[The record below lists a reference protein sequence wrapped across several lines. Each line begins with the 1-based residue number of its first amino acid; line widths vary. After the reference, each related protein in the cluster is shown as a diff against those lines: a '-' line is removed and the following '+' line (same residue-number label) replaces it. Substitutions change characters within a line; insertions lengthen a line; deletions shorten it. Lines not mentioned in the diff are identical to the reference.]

1 MKKSLFNLLL
11 FCLFGVLTA
20 GAQGVNKLKAGDISC
35 MKSASV
41 DMPFFL
47 ENTNPRVVALQFEVT
62 VPQGVTI
69 STSSGTAHPELTR
82 TADHQI
88 QIASLGNQRYRVMML
103 TPTNTLLRA
112 NKGKVLSLRTSVSS
126 TADMQEGETYPVT
139 ISHVVIVDS
148 LGNDVA
154 TDYEDG
160 SITVEPCPD
169 FTVSDISITSGDVA
183 PEGSVSLA
191 WTINN
196 IGTRDSRGGWSEQIS
211 FVSDATDEIFHL
223 TTMHYTDALEAGQS
237 AGRSANVAVPRI
249 VGIDGQ
255 FHVQIKVVPNSDSGE
270 SVEYQTNNTGLSA
283 SAYTMLKKLYLTIWR
298 DEQIEEDPHLSSF
311 AATLERSGSRSSE
324 QTFTLQ
330 KTAGDNRLVNPA
342 TITFDKY
349 SAMARFS
356 MGMVNDDQLN
366 GDIVTFTY
374 NVPAAY
380 GYDGVTASVQ
390 MIDDE
395 EPTITITSVKTELN
409 EGEGI
414 AFDITLQRPSNE
426 PLVVKLACSRPERFP
441 NMPASIT
448 FQPGETQTHF
458 AFAGYDD
465 DIIDLEEVVTFTAS
479 APRYK
484 QGQYDLNVTDNDM
497 PQLTMTLSKNSIY
510 EDEGSK
516 AILCTIERSGNVK
529 PEMTLR
535 IYDSPQG
542 QLRYPATVVLKKG
555 QTTAEFYIG
564 VNDDAEQQGERD
576 VVFGAAVYVNSCGC
590 TANVWQGG
598 LVSTDIHITDNDT
611 PHFYLTSTNSNMLE
625 GSTENQFV
633 VSRNNT
639 GEAVDAYITCNHP
652 ELVQLPS
659 HVTIPAGE
667 RSATFNVAV
676 NTNETSGDSKR
687 ITFYAKGA
695 EESGY
700 GEGTCYVRVTDQTLP
715 DLEIVSMTIGGQDNI
730 SVGDDISVA
739 FDVKNMGYKDAK
751 SFCVRLEHGKSMFEA
766 YYELKA
772 PEESEE
778 GEENVVEPLK
788 PGATLHCLVSVP
800 SNEVAGSYTMR
811 MTVDCNNA
819 IHEIDEQNNHMS
831 ADFVIKPLFTATAQA
846 DKHIYTNTETVRISG
861 KATGLHPNNADLD
874 VYVINGGMRFVVETQ
889 TDEEGNYTAEWTPEG
904 NLAGHFI
911 VGACSRGEG
920 LKREMDAFDM
930 YGMRR
935 YDTGFILSEFE
946 TGESKDG
953 YFDIINHGTMVLT
966 DISVT
971 ATDMPANAT
980 ITIDP
985 VKRLRAG
992 NHARVFFHLTGLET
1006 SPLANEWQTTTL
1018 RLQSKEGAVY
1028 EQKIYF
1034 YVHSP
1039 LPVLKSDIAAI
1050 NTTMTPG
1057 LTRDYPITLRNE
1069 GRRET
1074 GTITVDLAKFDWLR
1088 LATPVKMPS
1097 LKQGEE
1103 TTVVLQLSPSSA
1115 MPLNSITTGQIAIN
1129 YDDNQRG
1136 VTIPFRIETV
1146 SEETGT
1152 LVVDV
1157 WDEFTMNTESADPP
1171 HVEGATVSVLHPVT
1185 QKLLRQAVTG
1195 ADGLATFTMLN
1206 AGNYL
1211 VTVTHP
1217 KHDSWKQTV
1226 MVDPAKTTTQ
1236 RAFIP
1241 YSAITVEMHYE
1252 KTEIEDEY
1260 NIVTTVTYETN
1271 VPKPVVLLDAPDKI
1285 ILDEIETPYLYY
1297 AHLTNVGLITAF
1309 DASYHVPSEVNGY
1322 RFTPLIDS
1330 PKDILPQQTISIPV
1344 EITKIDES
1352 EEEEESSGAR
1362 TVGPNYLPRL
1372 GGLTSAPKRDPGT
1385 AIACGI
1391 GQMAQFFSSCGTGG
1405 DGAGRIEEH
1414 VSKIMQLS
1422 EACGGGPL
1430 DIGSGGGGGS
1440 GALPGGP
1447 GGSSPG
1453 GGGGDSYTNTETG
1466 PTVVACDPWLRDNG
1480 KDAIKDLL
1488 GGGCPPLGWALSGA
1502 DVGGGDPTPLIKWGV
1517 GTGIKKGAG
1526 KLLPKAKDWIE
1537 KAWDAGEHA
1546 ESLFGGS
1553 RRADGWDDDE
1563 DDDTD
1568 RKSGPRKNPSVAVN
1582 PSTSISVMPP
1592 ARFVWKGDDGS
1603 DEEGYFDEMVEHYN
1617 KKMKQLWL
1625 LLEQWR
1631 QRTHQTETFDE
1642 PLFFSN
1648 HLFSEEKPADIGDVE
1663 HPASL
1668 PSPIKA
1674 WRDNTALGRYVIYH
1688 SLLLLHEG
1696 YGDWGFLYMDP
1707 DEMQAVSD
1715 SIDVVLANEALDLSK
1730 AADRNKAIEKIMFA
1744 FPTGLQTPQTVN
1756 PETGFYLSPAKLT
1769 ATRILNT
1776 IRKIRGETLDEK
1788 AAANCV
1794 DTDKILTL
1802 SAMVKNGLMEV
1813 NRAGYDDEMQLIDA
1827 ENGKLADYL
1836 QQPRS
1841 SVCAS
1846 VKLQIEQ
1853 KMTMTREAVRG
1864 TLTVVN
1870 GSEYENMGDVKL
1882 NLVVT
1887 DQDGNVA
1894 DSHIMEITTESLSGF
1909 TGEKDFQSGWTLAPK
1924 GKGVAKILFIPTRYA
1939 APDEPVLYTFAGS
1952 ISFTDPFTGLPMT
1965 RALEPERL
1973 TVNPSPVLDLTYLME
1988 RDVWGDDA
1996 LTKEVEPVV
2005 PAQFTLIIHN
2015 KGKGDATKVKMLTN
2029 QPEIVDNEKG
2039 LLIDIQIESAQLNGD
2054 EKTLALGQSVA
2065 TDFGTIPA
2073 GKSALAQWWLTSS
2086 LTGHFTEYDVKA
2098 THVTSYDN
2106 PDLTLLDQVTIHE
2119 MIHQITLPGVPD
2131 TSDGTTA
2138 PENVAFLV
2146 NDKEDYHDAPDQL
2159 YTIDGEKTPVCEAT
2173 DIRWQKASDTR
2184 YMLKVMPKTAGWCY
2198 GNTTDPTGGLQ
2209 NIVGIRRS
2217 SNDEV
2222 LPADNFWQ
2230 TNRTL
2235 VDKMEPIYENLIHFA
2250 DEMPLTGE
2258 TYIIDFEPAP
2268 VNPLK
2273 LKEFEGIPNNEVFS
2287 RTPVGKVTVTFD
2299 RLINEE
2305 TFTADDLL
2313 LTRAGTPLDVSGL
2326 TITKEGEKSFSFDLS
2341 ANTLLD
2347 GYYLLTVQ
2355 MAGITDANGVAG
2367 IDGRQ
2372 IGWTQV
2378 EDGKANLLMVVEPE
2392 GAGTV
2397 TPGNSRQD
2405 FFGDVVL
2412 TAAANN
2418 GYIFS
2423 GWKEGDKLLS
2433 TEANYTYTM
2442 FGEKTVR
2449 ALFKPQQF
2457 LQNVDWNP
2465 VRGTVKGGGSGYYDY
2480 NTEVTWTAVPNEG
2493 YYFKGWIAGSMYGE
2507 VSLTDPTISF
2517 TVEGQGYYFAV
2528 FEPMQYIDVDLSE
2541 NNADNASVFAEPHG
2555 KYFRVSTDRVLKSW
2569 QWNPVCFPFAISEQQ
2584 INKLWGYATMILEF
2598 KAADGQDI
2606 TVDYVSDMK
2615 AGMPY
2620 LVKPERDVNIPRLE
2634 FNGDNITIR
2643 DTPICVEHDGFQFVG
2658 NYTPHEWDL
2667 SRTDGGAEWYYG
2679 VTTHKLYKAKTT
2691 TAALKGLRAYFVLPD
2706 NVNNARIIIGDEVT
2720 GIAEVE
2726 HEPTLFAPVRIYNL
2740 QGQYLG
2746 TNPDRLPRGM
2756 YIINGK
2762 KQHVR

>member
-11 FCLFGVLTA
+11 FCLLGVIAA
-20 GAQGVNKLKAGDISC
+20 GAQGVNTLKAGDISC
-35 MKSASV
+35 MKSVSV

-47 ENTNPRVVALQFEVT
+47 ENTNPKVVALQFEVT
-62 VPQGVTI
+62 VPQGVSI
-69 STSSGTAHPELTR
+69 STTTATAKPELTR

-88 QIASLGNQRYRVMML
+88 QVASLGSQRYRVMML
-103 TPTNTLLRA
+103 TPTNTPLRA

-126 TADMQEGETYPVT
+126 TAPLQEGETYPVT
-139 ISHVVIVDS
+139 INNVVIVDS

-154 TDYEDG
+154 TGQEDG
-160 SITVEPCPD
+160 SLTLEPCPD
-169 FTVSDISITSGDVA
+169 FTVGDISITSGDVS
-183 PEGSVSLA
+183 PEGTVSLE

-196 IGTRDSRGGWSEQIS
+196 IGTRDSQGGWSEQIT
-211 FVSDATDEIFHL
+211 FVSDVTGETLPL
-223 TTMHYTDALEAGQS
+223 TTMHYTDPLAAGQS
-237 AGRSANVAVPRI
+237 VSRSANVAVPRI

-270 SVEYQTNNTGLSA
+270 SVEYQANNTSLS
-283 SAYTMLKKLYLTIWR
+283 STAYTMLKKLYLTIWR

-311 AATLERSGSRSSE
+311 AATLERSGSRSSA

-330 KTAGDNRLVNPA
+330 KTAGDGRLVNP
-342 TITFDKY
+342 TSITFEKY
-349 SAMARFS
+349 SPTARFS
-356 MGMVNDDQLN
+356 MGMVNDDLLN
-366 GDIVTFTY
+366 GDIVTFSY
-374 NVPAAY
+374 NVPAAH
-380 GYDGVTASVQ
+380 GYDAVSATVQ

-395 EPTITITSVKTELN
+395 VPTITLTSALTELN

-414 AFDITLQRPSNE
+414 GFDLTLQRASDE

-448 FQPGETQTHF
+448 FQPGETEAHF
-458 AFAGYDD
+458 AFAGTDD

-484 QGQYDLNVTDNDM
+484 QGQYDLTVFDNDM
-497 PQLTMTLSKNSIY
+497 PHLTMTLSKNSVY

-542 QLRYPATVVLKKG
+542 QLRYPAIVVLKKG

-598 LVSTDIHITDNDT
+598 LVSTDIHITDNDS

-625 GSTENQFV
+625 GSAENQFV

-639 GEAVDAYITCNHP
+639 GEAVDAYITSNHP
-652 ELVQLPS
+652 ELVVLPD

-676 NTNETSGDSKR
+676 NTNETSDDSKR
-687 ITFYAKGA
+687 ITLYARGA
-695 EESGY
+695 AESGY

-715 DLEIVSMTIGGQDNI
+715 DLEIDQLFIGDGI
-730 SVGDDISVA
+730 AAGDEIGLT
-739 FDVKNMGYKDAK
+739 FNVKNTGYADAG
-751 SFCVRLEHGKSMFEA
+751 SFSVLFNYGNTSHVH
-766 YYELKA
+766 YYELEA
-772 PEESEE
+772 P
-778 GEENVVEPLK
+778 LA
-788 PGATLHCLVSVP
+788 PGHTLHCMAFVP
-800 SNEVAGSYTMR
+800 SLEVAGTYTMKA
-811 MTVDCNNA
+811 TIDCYNK
-819 IHEIDEQNNHMS
+819 IHEIDSQNNIGTT
-831 ADFVIKPLFTATAQA
+831 DFVVNPLFTATAA
-846 DKHIYTNTETVRISG
+846 VDKHIYTNTETVHISG

-911 VGACSRGEG
+911 VGACTRGEG

-946 TGESKDG
+946 VGESKDG

-992 NHARVFFHLTGLET
+992 NHARVFFHLTGIET

-1039 LPVLKSDIAAI
+1039 LPVLKSDIATI

-1057 LTRDYPITLRNE
+1057 KTRDYPITLRNE

-1074 GTITVDLAKFDWLR
+1074 GTITVDLAKLDWLR
-1088 LATPVKMPS
+1088 LASPVKMPS

-1103 TTVVLQLSPSSA
+1103 ATVVLQLSPSLT

-1136 VTIPFRIETV
+1136 ITIPFRIETV

-1309 DASYHVPSEVNGY
+1309 DASYHIPSEVNGY

-1344 EITKIDES
+1344 EITKIEES
-1352 EEEEESSGAR
+1352 EEEESSGAR

-1372 GGLTSAPKRDPGT
+1372 GSLASAPKRDPGA

-1422 EACGGGPL
+1422 EACGGGPM
-1430 DIGSGGGGGS
+1430 DIGGGGGGGT

-1453 GGGGDSYTNTETG
+1453 GGGGSYTNTESG

-1502 DVGGGDPTPLIKWGV
+1502 DVGGGDPMPLINWGV

-1526 KLLPKAKDWIE
+1526 RLLPEMKDYIE
-1537 KAWDAGEHA
+1537 KAYDLGEHA
-1546 ESLFGGS
+1546 SHLFGDS
-1553 RRADGWDDDE
+1553 RRASGGDDDDE
-1563 DDDTD
+1563 TDDTD
-1568 RKSGPRKNPSVAVN
+1568 RKSGPRKNPSAALN
-1582 PSTSISVMPP
+1582 PSSSFSVMPP

-1603 DEEGYFDEMVEHYN
+1603 EEEGYFDEMVEHYN
-1617 KKMKQLWL
+1617 AKMKQLWL

-1648 HLFSEEKPADIGDVE
+1648 HLFSEEKPADIGDVA

-1668 PSPIKA
+1668 PSPVKA
-1674 WRDNTALGRYVIYH
+1674 WRDNTALGKYVIYH

-1696 YGDWGFLYMDP
+1696 YGDWGFLYMDA
-1707 DEMQAVSD
+1707 DQMQAVSD
-1715 SIDVVLANEALDLSK
+1715 SIDVVLADETLDLSNIT
-1730 AADRNKAIEKIMFA
+1730 DRNKAIQKVMFA
-1744 FPTGLQTPQTVN
+1744 FPTALQTPQTVN

-1788 AAANCV
+1788 AAANCMN
-1794 DTDKILTL
+1794 TDKIATL
-1802 SAMVKNGLMEV
+1802 SEMVKKAIMEV
-1813 NRAGYDDEMQLIDA
+1813 NRAGFDDEMQLIDA
-1827 ENGKLADYL
+1827 ENQKLADYL

-1870 GSEYENMGDVKL
+1870 GSEYEDMGDVKL

-1887 DQDGNVA
+1887 DEDGNVA

-1909 TGEKDFQSGWTLAPK
+1909 TGENDFQSGWTLAPK
-1924 GKGVAKILFIPTRYA
+1924 AKGVAKILFIPTRYA
-1939 APDEPVLYTFAGS
+1939 APDKPVLYTFAGS
-1952 ISFTDPFTGLPMT
+1952 ISFTDPFTGQPMT

-2039 LLIDIQIESAQLNGD
+2039 LLIDIQIESAQLNGG

-2119 MIHQITLPGVPD
+2119 MIHQITLPDVTD

-2138 PENVAFLV
+2138 PENAAFLV

-2159 YTIDGEKTPVCEAT
+2159 YTTGGETKPVCEAT

-2184 YMLKVMPKTAGWCY
+2184 YLLHVMPKTAGWCY
-2198 GNTTDPTGGLQ
+2198 GNTSDPTGGLQ
-2209 NIVGIRRS
+2209 RITGVRRS
-2217 SNDEV
+2217 STDAL
-2222 LPADNFWQ
+2222 LPTGNFWQ
-2230 TNRTL
+2230 TDRTL
-2235 VDKMEPIYENLIHFA
+2235 VDKMEPLYENLIHFA

-2258 TYIIDFEPAP
+2258 TYIIDFEPVP
-2268 VNPLK
+2268 VEPLR
-2273 LKEFEGIPNNEVFS
+2273 LTAFTGIPASEVFT

-2299 RLINEE
+2299 RPINEE
-2305 TFTADDLL
+2305 TFTPADLT
-2313 LTRAGTPLDVSGL
+2313 LTRAGEPMDVSAL
-2326 TITKEGEKSFSFDLS
+2326 TITKEGEKKFSFDLT
-2341 ANTLLD
+2341 TLTALD

-2355 MAGITDANGVAG
+2355 MAGITDASGTPGA
-2367 IDGRQ
+2367 DGRQ
-2372 IGWTQV
+2372 AGWTQV
-2378 EDGKANLLMVVEPE
+2378 ADGKANLLMVVEPE

-2397 TPGNSRQD
+2397 TPGSSRHD
-2405 FFGDVVL
+2405 FFGQVAL
-2412 TAAANN
+2412 TATPAT
-2418 GYIFS
+2418 GYTFS
-2423 GWKEGDKLLS
+2423 GWKEADKLLS
-2433 TEANYTYTM
+2433 TEAHYTYTM

-2449 ALFKPQQF
+2449 AVFTPQQF
-2457 LQNVDWNP
+2457 LQNALWNP

-2480 NTEVTWTAVPNEG
+2480 GTEVTWTAQPAEG
-2493 YYFKGWIAGSMYGE
+2493 YYFKGWAEGSMHAE
-2507 VSLTDPTISF
+2507 VSHTDPTITF
-2517 TVEGQGYYFAV
+2517 TVSQQGYYFAV
-2528 FEPMQYIDVDLSE
+2528 FEPVEHVDVSLNED
-2541 NNADNASVFAEPHG
+2541 NADNTSVFDQPHG
-2555 KYFRVSTDRVLKSW
+2555 KHFRVTTDRVLKSW

-2584 INKLWGYATMILEF
+2584 VNKLWGYATMILQLKE
-2598 KAADGQDI
+2598 ADGE
-2606 TVDYVSDMK
+2606 TVTLDYVTDMK
-2615 AGMPY
+2615 AGVPY
-2620 LVKPERDVNIPRLE
+2620 LVRPERDVSIARLE
-2634 FNGDNITIR
+2634 FSGDNIAIR
-2643 DTPICVEHDGFQFVG
+2643 DTPAAVESNGIQFVG
-2658 NYTPHEWDL
+2658 TYTPRPWNL
-2667 SRTDGGAEWYYG
+2667 ARTDGAEEWYYG
-2679 VTTHKLYKAKTT
+2679 VTTNKLYKAKAA
-2691 TAALKGLRAYFVLPD
+2691 TAPLKGLRAYFVLPAA
-2706 NVNNARIIIGDEVT
+2706 VSSARLVIAGGLAT
-2720 GIAEVE
+2720 GIAETE
-2726 HEPTLFAPVRIYNL
+2726 HEQTLFAPPHIYNL
-2740 QGQYLG
+2740 QGQRMDG
-2746 TNPDRLPRGM
+2746 NPESLPKGL
-2756 YIINGK
+2756 YIVNGK
-2762 KQHVR
+2762 KQYIRK